1 MNVIKCIGKYKI
13 FYVKFVILIPR
24 VTTVD
29 LLHLKIPPRNILN
42 NADIYSDSLFVYYVF
57 HSRRIFLYPS
67 LVNAIEHIVQLS
79 VVDSSCSC
87 RLDS

>member
-29 LLHLKIPPRNILN
+29 LLHLKIPPRNILY
-42 NADIYSDSLFVYYVF
+42 NADIYSLLK
-57 HSRRIFLYPS
+57 RRLEK
-67 LVNAIEHIVQLS
+67 N
-79 VVDSSCSC
+79 
-87 RLDS
+87 